1 MGVKARG
8 VEGFDRVGQ
17 MNKKNFSLFHRVL
30 PLMGL
35 LSKKPAKLDLFSQWY
50 FFFALEMG
58 ERWVIFGPRIGA
70 GRRNQKILEMTDI
83 RCSPVYP

>member
-1 MGVKARG
+1 
-8 VEGFDRVGQ
+8 
-17 MNKKNFSLFHRVL
+17 MNKQNFSLFHRVL

-50 FFFALEMG
+50 FFYALEMG
-58 ERWVIFGPRIGA
+58 ERWVIYVPRIGT
-70 GRRNQKILEMTDI
+70 GRSNKKILEVRDF